1 VTVRRH
7 AQPQRNTA
15 LEMLQGASRID
26 LCRLRV
32 SPLQHFHWF
41 AGMS

>member
-1 VTVRRH
+1 VAVRRH
-7 AQPQRNTA
+7 AQPQRNTP
-15 LEMLQGASRID
+15 LERCKGASLVD

-41 AGMS
+41 AGMY